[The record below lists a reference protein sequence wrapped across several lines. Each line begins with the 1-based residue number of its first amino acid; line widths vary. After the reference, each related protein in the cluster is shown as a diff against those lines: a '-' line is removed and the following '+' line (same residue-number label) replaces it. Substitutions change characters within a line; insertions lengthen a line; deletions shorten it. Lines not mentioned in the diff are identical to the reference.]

1 MYVCVF
7 LFIFVSFFSNSY
19 LGWWNRFRRTRWEDS
34 LSLPINNNTI
44 YVTPSAG
51 GPFIAFILNIL
62 RGYNFTSKAIESDDE
77 RIRTYHRFIEAFKFG
92 KFYKVNS
99 VQQQQNCFKT
109 ISWHQSWKGEYG

>member
-1 MYVCVF
+1 MCNFVR
-7 LFIFVSFFSNSY
+7 IFY
-19 LGWWNRFRRTRWEDS
+19 LEMMKFQYYRTRWEDS

-51 GPFIAFILNIL
+51 GPFVAFILNIL

-92 KFYKVNS
+92 KFSQK
-99 VQQQQNCFKT
+99 
-109 ISWHQSWKGEYG
+109 I